1 MTAVTQVYVVDD
13 EEAIRDAFT
22 FLLRSRGYAIR
33 TFASAREFLDAY
45 RDDWQGWLFSDV
57 QMPVMTGVELVR
69 ELRGRNTLL
78 SIVLMTAHENVASL
92 RESLSEPLVVLELV
106 LVQAQELVLVRL
118 FLEKILVFLL
128 REFLELE
135 LLFYFLNFLFLKQLV
150 RLLSLCTLE
159 MKVILYRLFHDHLV

>member
-22 FLLRSRGYAIR
+22 FLLRSRGYTVR

-57 QMPVMTGVELVR
+57 QMPVMTGIELVR

-92 RESLSEPLVVLELV
+92 RESLSEQLVVLEKPFS
-106 LVQAQELVLVRL
+106 AGELRG
-118 FLEKILVFLL
+118 ILVGG
-128 REFLELE
+128 E
-135 LLFYFLNFLFLKQLV
+135 
-150 RLLSLCTLE
+150 S
-159 MKVILYRLFHDHLV
+159 